1 MIAAE
6 GHYGVNRNCCKSPIP
21 PYVAPDVT
29 LFVSLF
35 HLLQVLVS
43 ISSLLCPLTH
53 PLSLFF
59 TPSRSLYTV
68 FLDLPLRLCRY
79 LSFPVLVFYPAF
91 FFVLFLIHSLP
102 FSACLFSQRLA
113 GGSVFSCRLCL
124 QASLQSLCVHSSVCL
139 FLFFFCTFMHIWM
152 CDGCT

>member
-91 FFVLFLIHSLP
+91 FFCLVSHPLFTFLCLPVFSALGRGFCLLLPSVFASEFTVSVCSLICVLIFILFLHIH
-102 FSACLFSQRLA
+102 AYMN
-113 GGSVFSCRLCL
+113 V
-124 QASLQSLCVHSSVCL
+124 
-139 FLFFFCTFMHIWM
+139 
-152 CDGCT
+152 